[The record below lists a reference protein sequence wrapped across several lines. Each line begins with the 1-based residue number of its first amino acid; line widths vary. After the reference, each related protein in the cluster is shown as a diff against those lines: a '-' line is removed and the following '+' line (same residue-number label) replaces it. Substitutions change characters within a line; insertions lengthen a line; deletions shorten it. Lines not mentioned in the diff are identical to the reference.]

1 MPAYT
6 HHDAG
11 VTVPNI
17 TRLPVKKAEKM
28 LEASGLDYKI
38 AQKRSNEAFPEGY
51 VIEQNPEPF
60 NVVKPGRKIYLAVN
74 IISHPT
80 VTMPNLKNL
89 SLRNARIQLENVGLK
104 IGTISYQSGRFKNTV
119 LHQSIKPQTVVKKG
133 TEVDMLVSNGLGKE
147 RVTVPKII
155 GMQLTKAEQK
165 IRKAGLRVGEIRYKP
180 TKKVIPNTVLNYY
193 PKVKKAVVGS
203 MLQFVVSELPKSQQ
217 PDTLFHNQRST
228 LPDSSNLQP

>member
-1 MPAYT
+1 MSRSTKFYYNKNFYFGVIIFLAICALFLFLLNTYIMPSYT

-17 TRLPVKKAEKM
+17 TRLPVKKAKKM
-28 LEASGLDYKI
+28 LEASGLDYTI
-38 AQKRSNEAFPEGY
+38 DQKRSNEAFPEGY

-104 IGTISYQSGRFKNTV
+104 IGTVSYQSGRFKNTV
-119 LHQSIKPQTVVKKG
+119 LHQS
-133 TEVDMLVSNGLGKE
+133 
-147 RVTVPKII
+147 
-155 GMQLTKAEQK
+155 
-165 IRKAGLRVGEIRYKP
+165 
-180 TKKVIPNTVLNYY
+180 
-193 PKVKKAVVGS
+193 
-203 MLQFVVSELPKSQQ
+203 
-217 PDTLFHNQRST
+217 
-228 LPDSSNLQP
+228 